1 MKPSLPT
8 GRWRRLAG
16 AAALMPL
23 VAGCGANQCAQSTPD
38 ARPGGQAELVVVTGT
53 VESSGLH
60 GAGFV
65 TLTPDRAAPIRLE
78 GPLLQDLVRLDGAV
92 LAVAGTPSGAPP
104 YVVEVRGY
112 TVLEVNGERP
122 EVGVLAESGGRL
134 RLERALGALP
144 LVQATAGLLRELVGA
159 TVWITGPMAGDA
171 LTVQSFG
178 VIRPR

>member
-1 MKPSLPT
+1 MKHSLPT
-8 GRWRRLAG
+8 CRWRRLAG
-16 AAALMPL
+16 VAALL
-23 VAGCGANQCAQSTPD
+23 FAGAGCGANRSAQSTPD
-38 ARPGGQAELVVVTGT
+38 ARPAGQAELVVVTGT

-65 TLTPDRAAPIRLE
+65 TLTPTRAAPIRLE

-92 LAVAGTPSGAPP
+92 LAVAGAPSGTPP
-104 YVVEVRGY
+104 HAMEVRGY

-122 EVGVLAESGGRL
+122 EVGVLVESGGRL

-144 LVQATAGLLRELVGA
+144 LVQATTELLRELVGA
-159 TVWITGPMAGDA
+159 TVWITGPMAGDE